1 MTPALPS
8 AAATGGDFFRYHGW
22 LAPGVRLFRNL
33 GFSAKAWCLSF
44 AFLVPLVV
52 SLSALTLTQQEQVE
66 VARAEL
72 RGVDMVR
79 PALQLVQAAQDRR
92 LAASLDGRDL
102 AAQQTAVRNAFDS
115 LQRQQDLLGVEFGTT
130 AAFATLRQQH
140 EALLQ
145 QPRAATADA
154 SFAAHSDFIGA
165 VLQLVAV
172 AADGSGLILDPEL
185 DTYHLMNVAVVR
197 GPQQTENTSLLHGLG
212 TLALHS
218 GTLPRA
224 HRDRLTQWTALVDM
238 LEADVEGSF
247 QKGLADAPEARASF
261 DMTGTDAV
269 SVRFHEAVQSQLLG
283 ETLQGDATQFAAL
296 GAMAVQAQTRL
307 ESQVLD
313 RLALRLQ
320 QRIDRL
326 QATMAWQIGLTVL
339 CLAAAAYLLLA
350 FRHVMHGGLREV
362 ARHLE
367 QITEGNL
374 TTAPQPWGRDE
385 AAALMLTMGAM
396 QASLRRIVGTV
407 IDGAGSVQTAS
418 SQIAAAS
425 GDLARRTEQSAAGL
439 QQTAASMEQIT
450 RSVDETAGTV
460 ATASHHVQENAQAA
474 DRGGQAISN
483 AVQAMTRIRD
493 ASQRIGEITSVIDG
507 IAFQTNI
514 LALNAAVE
522 AARAGEAGRGFAV
535 VASEV
540 RALAARSATA
550 AREIK
555 SLIGASIAQVESGS
569 GVVANAGAV
578 MQSVVANAE
587 QMARLMG
594 DIANGA
600 QAQQRSVGEVGCA
613 VRELDLTTQQNAA
626 LVEETTAASNALA
639 EQARRL
645 LQEVSFFRLA

>member
-1 MTPALPS
+1 MTPASTLPEAS
-8 AAATGGDFFRYHGW
+8 AGDFFRYHGW
-22 LAPGVRLFRNL
+22 LSPGVRLFRNL
-33 GFSAKAWCLSF
+33 GFSAKAWCLSL
-44 AFLVPLVV
+44 AFLVPLIV
-52 SLSALTLTQQEQVE
+52 SLSALTLTQQAQVE
-66 VARAEL
+66 MARAEL
-72 RGVDMVR
+72 RGLDMVR
-79 PALQLVQAAQDRR
+79 PALQLVAAAQDRR
-92 LAASLDGRDL
+92 LAASLDDRDL
-102 AAQQTAVRNAFDS
+102 NAPQAAVRSAFAG
-115 LQRQQDLLGVEFGTT
+115 LQRQQELLGAEFGT
-130 AAFATLRQQH
+130 AATFGAMRQRH

-145 QPRAATADA
+145 QPRAGTPDA
-154 SFAAHSDFIGA
+154 SFAAHSDFIESL
-165 VLQLVAV
+165 LQLVA
-172 AADGSGLILDPEL
+172 ATADGSGLILDPEL

-197 GPQQTENTSLLHGLG
+197 GPQQTENLSLLHGLG
-212 TLALHS
+212 TLALRS
-218 GTLPRA
+218 GSLARA
-224 HRDRLTQWTALVDM
+224 HRDRLTQSTALLDF
-238 LEADVEGSF
+238 LETDVEGSF
-247 QKGLADAPEARASF
+247 QKGLADAPEARASI
-261 DMTGTDAV
+261 DMAGTDALAARL
-269 SVRFHEAVQSQLLG
+269 SEAVQSQLMG
-283 ETLQGDATQFAAL
+283 DTVQGDAMQFAAL
-296 GAMAVQAQTRL
+296 GAQAVRAQARL
-307 ESQVLD
+307 EGQVMD

-350 FRHVMHGGLREV
+350 FRHVMQGGLREV

-385 AAALMLTMGAM
+385 AAGLMLTMGAM
-396 QASLRRIVGTV
+396 QDSLRRIVGTV

-425 GDLARRTEQSAAGL
+425 SDLARRTEQSAAGL

-460 ATASHHVQENAQAA
+460 AAASHHVQENAQAA
-474 DRGGQAISN
+474 DRGGQAIGN
-483 AVQAMTRIRD
+483 AVQAMSSIRD
-493 ASQRIGEITSVIDG
+493 ASQRIGEIIGVIDG

-555 SLIGASIAQVESGS
+555 DLIGASIAQVESGS

-594 DIANGA
+594 DIASGA
-600 QAQQRSVGEVGCA
+600 QAQQRSVGEVGGA

-626 LVEETTAASNALA
+626 LVEQTTAASNALA
-639 EQARRL
+639 VQAQRL
-645 LQEVSFFRLA
+645 LREVSFFRLA

>member
-1 MTPALPS
+1 MTQALPS

-44 AFLVPLVV
+44 AFLVPLLV
-52 SLSALTLTQQEQVE
+52 SLSALTLTQQAQVD

-102 AAQQTAVRNAFDS
+102 AAQQAAVRNAFAS
-115 LQRQQDLLGVEFGTT
+115 LQRQQDLLGVEFGTA
-130 AAFATLRQQH
+130 AAFAALRQQH

-165 VLQLVAV
+165 VLQLVAT

-283 ETLQGDATQFAAL
+283 ESLQGDATQFAAL

-307 ESQVLD
+307 ESLVLD

-326 QATMAWQIGLTVL
+326 QATMAWEIGLTVL

-350 FRHVMHGGLREV
+350 FRHVMHGGLQEV

-407 IDGAGSVQTAS
+407 IDGAGNVQTAS

-483 AVQAMTRIRD
+483 AVQAMTSIRD

-540 RALAARSATA
+540 RALAGRSATA

-578 MQSVVANAE
+578 MQAVVANAE
-587 QMARLMG
+587 QVAQLMG

-600 QAQQRSVGEVGCA
+600 QAQQRSVGEVGGA

-639 EQARRL
+639 AQAQRL